1 MSEVALRPLSY
12 LPPGRLLSVRQGQ
25 AAGIRVTGCVLREFG
40 EAFTY
45 RRDEEI
51 LHVHIAQ

>member
-1 MSEVALRPLSY
+1 MSEIALRPLSY
-12 LPPGRLLSVRQGQ
+12 LSPGGCLLVGPGK
-25 AAGIRVTGCVLREFG
+25 AAGIRVTGCVLRRFG
-40 EAFTY
+40 DASVY